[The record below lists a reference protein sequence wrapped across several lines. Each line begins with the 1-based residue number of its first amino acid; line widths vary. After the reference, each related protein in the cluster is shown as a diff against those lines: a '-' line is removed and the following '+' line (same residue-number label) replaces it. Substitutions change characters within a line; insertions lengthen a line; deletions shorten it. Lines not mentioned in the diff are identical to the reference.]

1 MNGIPFV
8 RPESDPFQVRKPL
21 LLLLLGLSV
30 VYSIVPHHMNSS
42 MITRKGFSK
51 ALERSLMYIRK
62 STGLITLSCG
72 TPDSIGL

>member
-8 RPESDPFQVRKPL
+8 RPESDPFQVKKP
-21 LLLLLGLSV
+21 LLLLGLSV

-72 TPDSIGL
+72 TPDSTGL